1 MNIPSF
7 LGAWVVLVAWTWI
20 IKVIIFH
27 DSFFVLHLTVF
38 FYFVTKLGEYNK
50 KYQNLLA
57 ENAISKPL
65 NSTKTAEIRDKTSS
79 SSQTA
84 TYLTSY
90 FMSQSA
96 PDSKLFQT
104 LNESFMKYYR
114 RKHRY
119 IRGLIKFQPTLSTIV
134 EVMETV
140 KEYLGPLPYPPPSQA
155 FLEKHRRKHIR
166 RRNEFR
172 FIPILGTIQE
182 VSHDSLAMETGV

>member
-1 MNIPSF
+1 
-7 LGAWVVLVAWTWI
+7 
-20 IKVIIFH
+20 
-27 DSFFVLHLTVF
+27 
-38 FYFVTKLGEYNK
+38 
-50 KYQNLLA
+50 
-57 ENAISKPL
+57 
-65 NSTKTAEIRDKTSS
+65 
-79 SSQTA
+79 
-84 TYLTSY
+84 
-90 FMSQSA
+90 MSQSA

-104 LNESFMKYYR
+104 LNESFVKYYR
-114 RKHRY
+114 RKHQH

-140 KEYLGPLPYPPPSQA
+140 EDYLDPLPYPPSSQA